1 MTAVARMQQPVA
13 GKSVLITGAAR
24 GIGAETARRLAARG
38 ARVALAGLEPEL
50 LERVAADCPGAV
62 FFECD
67 VTDREAVRAAVGGTV
82 EAFGGI
88 DVVVANAGI
97 AVAGFA
103 RTMDEDAWERV
114 IEVNLL
120 GVWRTVRAALPHVL
134 DRRGYV
140 LPIASVAAIAHAPG
154 MTSYAASKA
163 AVEAFGNALRG
174 EVAHLGVGV
183 GVGYFSWIDT
193 EMVRGADRDPTF
205 GRVRSEAKWPL
216 NKTYP
221 VAEAAESV
229 VRGIERRAR
238 LVCHPRWLPALMA
251 ARGLIQPV
259 VDRGFAREVP
269 QLDADVER
277 EVARIGARAASR
289 PSGAGG
295 EADALTFAARTQD

>member
-1 MTAVARMQQPVA
+1 MAREQQPVT
-13 GKSVLITGAAR
+13 GKVVLITGAAR

-62 FFECD
+62 VFECD
-67 VTDREAVRAAVGGTV
+67 VTDREAVRAAVGGAV

-88 DVVVANAGI
+88 DVVIANAGI

-114 IEVNLL
+114 IDVNLL
-120 GVWRTVRAALPHVL
+120 GVWRTIRAALPHL
-134 DRRGYV
+134 IDRRGYV

-154 MTSYAASKA
+154 MSSYVASKA
-163 AVEAFGNALRG
+163 AVEGFGNALRG

-193 EMVRGADRDPTF
+193 EMVRGADRDPHF
-205 GRVRSEAKWPL
+205 GRVRSQAKWPL

-238 LVCHPRWLPALMA
+238 LVCHPRWLPALIA

-259 VDRGFAREVP
+259 VDRGSAREVP
-269 QLDADVER
+269 QLDADVAR

-295 EADALTFAARTQD
+295 EADALTSAARTQD